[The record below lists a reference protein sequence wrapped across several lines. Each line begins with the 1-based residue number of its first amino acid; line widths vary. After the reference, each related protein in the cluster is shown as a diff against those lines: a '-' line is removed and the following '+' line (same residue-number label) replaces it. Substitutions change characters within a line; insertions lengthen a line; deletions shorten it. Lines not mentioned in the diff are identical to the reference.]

1 MPVGGIADALGGPRG
16 MNYAGYVL
24 DNWVRIDKAQPI
36 VFENIAM
43 HQHFAGGSDEAGFV
57 LTHVAIEAAA
67 GPALDLAVELTYA
80 ADARDALAA
89 EAMLHDLATVWRAIC
104 GIFDRMTERCDPG
117 FYFTRIR
124 PYLNGWHD
132 NPALPQGMVY
142 EGVDR

>member
-1 MPVGGIADALGGPRG
+1 
-16 MNYAGYVL
+16 
-24 DNWVRIDKAQPI
+24 
-36 VFENIAM
+36 M

-117 FYFTRIR
+117 RSEEHTSELQSPMPISYAVFC
-124 PYLNGWHD
+124 LNKQKQQ
-132 NPALPQGMVY
+132 LPPH
-142 EGVDR
+142 

>member
-1 MPVGGIADALGGPRG
+1 MPVVGIADALGVQPV

-89 EAMLHDLATVWRAIC
+89 EAMLHDLATVWRSEEHTSELQSLMRNSYAVFC
-104 GIFDRMTERCDPG
+104 LKKKTQPTTQLHTQR
-117 FYFTRIR
+117 
-124 PYLNGWHD
+124 
-132 NPALPQGMVY
+132 
-142 EGVDR
+142 

>member
-1 MPVGGIADALGGPRG
+1 

-67 GPALDLAVELTYA
+67 GPAPDLAVEMTYA

-89 EAMLHDLATVWRAIC
+89 EAMLHDPATVWPAIC
-104 GIFDRMTERCDPG
+104 GIFDRITERCHPRS
-117 FYFTRIR
+117 YFHPLR
-124 PYLNGWHD
+124 PYLKGRHD
-132 NPALPQGMVY
+132 NPPLPPGT
-142 EGVDR
+142 